1 VKRVAGILEARAVLL
16 GSASGRRESRI
27 CHILLIAEI
36 AMRDSNKKSRYK
48 QPLIYASMLL
58 LGIILGAWA
67 VVSGVRSP
75 NTTVITPVSQVAS
88 ISPAIAQDSDKS
100 KSITVPHNYVVDA
113 VNRTGPAVVRIN
125 ASRTV
130 ASNQQI
136 PEAFLEDPMFR
147 QFFGDQSRNM
157 PKERVERGTGSG
169 FIINKEG
176 DIITNAHVV
185 SGADKVTVI
194 LKDGRQIEGKV
205 IGSDELTDVAVVQV
219 KADNLPVVSLGSS
232 SNLQPGDWAIA
243 IGNPLGLDNTVTSG
257 IVSAIG
263 RNSGQIGV
271 DKRVSFIQTD
281 AAINPGNSGGPLL
294 NQNGEVIGVNTAI
307 IQGAQGLGFAIP
319 IETAQRIAKQLIQSG
334 KVSRAYLGIQMVT
347 VDASVKNQVNQ
358 DAEFGVKISEDKG
371 VLITRVVDNSPAAK
385 AGAKRGDV
393 ITKFDDKEILTADQ
407 VTQLVEDRAVGD
419 KIRMEVKRN
428 GQVVALSVEAAQ
440 FPQKFPN

>member
-1 VKRVAGILEARAVLL
+1 MVAETV
-16 GSASGRRESRI
+16 
-27 CHILLIAEI
+27 
-36 AMRDSNKKSRYK
+36 MRDSNKKSRYK

-75 NTTVITPVSQVAS
+75 NTTMITPVSQVAS
-88 ISPAIAQDSDKS
+88 ISPAVAQDSDKS
-100 KSITVPHNYVVDA
+100 KSITVPRNYVVDA

-130 ASNQQI
+130 ASSQQQV

-147 QFFGDQSRNM
+147 QFFGDQLRRM

-205 IGSDELTDVAVVQV
+205 LGSDELTDIAVIQV
-219 KADNLPVVSLGSS
+219 KPDNLPTVSLGSS
-232 SNLQPGDWAIA
+232 ANLQPGDWAIA
-243 IGNPLGLDNTVTSG
+243 IGNPLGLDNTVTAG
-257 IVSAIG
+257 IISAIG

-319 IETAQRIAKQLIQSG
+319 IETAQRIAKQIIQSG

-358 DAEFGVKISEDKG
+358 DADFGVKIAEDKG
-371 VLITRVVDNSPAAK
+371 VLITRVVDDSPAAK

-428 GQVVALSVEAAQ
+428 GQAVALNVETAQ

>member
-1 VKRVAGILEARAVLL
+1 M
-16 GSASGRRESRI
+16 RE
-27 CHILLIAEI
+27 
-36 AMRDSNKKSRYK
+36 SNKKSRYK

-58 LGIILGAWA
+58 LGVILGSWA

-88 ISPAIAQDSDKS
+88 ISPAVAQDSDKS
-100 KSITVPHNYVVDA
+100 KSINVPRNYVVDA

-130 ASNQQI
+130 ARNQQI

-147 QFFGDQSRNM
+147 QFFGDQLRRM

-194 LKDGRQIEGKV
+194 LKDGRQIEGRV
-205 IGSDELTDVAVVQV
+205 LGSDELTDIAVVQV
-219 KADNLPVVSLGSS
+219 KSDNLPTVSIGSS
-232 SNLQPGDWAIA
+232 ANLQPGDWAIA
-243 IGNPLGLDNTVTSG
+243 IGNPLGLDNTVTAG
-257 IVSAIG
+257 IISAIG

-319 IETAQRIAKQLIQSG
+319 IETAQRIARQLIQSG

-358 DAEFGVKISEDKG
+358 DADFGVKISEDKG

-428 GQVVALSVEAAQ
+428 GQAIALSVETAQ

>member
-1 VKRVAGILEARAVLL
+1 M
-16 GSASGRRESRI
+16 RE
-27 CHILLIAEI
+27 
-36 AMRDSNKKSRYK
+36 SNKKSRYK

-58 LGIILGAWA
+58 LGVILGSWA

-100 KSITVPHNYVVDA
+100 KSINVPRNYVVDA

-130 ASNQQI
+130 ARNQQI

-147 QFFGDQSRNM
+147 QFFGDQLRRM

-194 LKDGRQIEGKV
+194 LKDGRQIEGRV
-205 IGSDELTDVAVVQV
+205 LGSDELTDIAVVQV
-219 KADNLPVVSLGSS
+219 KSDNLPTVSIGSS
-232 SNLQPGDWAIA
+232 ANLQPGDWAIA
-243 IGNPLGLDNTVTSG
+243 IGNPLGLDNTVTAG
-257 IVSAIG
+257 IISAIG

-347 VDASVKNQVNQ
+347 VDASVKNQVNR
-358 DAEFGVKISEDKG
+358 DADFGVKISEDKG

-428 GQVVALSVEAAQ
+428 GQAIALSVETAQ

>member
-1 VKRVAGILEARAVLL
+1 V
-16 GSASGRRESRI
+16 
-27 CHILLIAEI
+27 
-36 AMRDSNKKSRYK
+36 
-48 QPLIYASMLL
+48 
-58 LGIILGAWA
+58 
-67 VVSGVRSP
+67 
-75 NTTVITPVSQVAS
+75 
-88 ISPAIAQDSDKS
+88 
-100 KSITVPHNYVVDA
+100 KSITVPRNYVVEA

-136 PEAFLEDPMFR
+136 PQEFLEDPMFR
-147 QFFGDQSRNM
+147 QFFGDQLRRM
-157 PKERVERGTGSG
+157 PKERTERGTGSG

-205 IGSDELTDVAVVQV
+205 LGSDELTDIAVVQV
-219 KADNLPVVSLGSS
+219 KPDNLPTVSIGSS
-232 SNLQPGDWAIA
+232 QNLQPGDWAIA
-243 IGNPLGLDNTVTSG
+243 IGNPLGLDNTVTAG
-257 IVSAIG
+257 IISAIG
-263 RNSGQIGV
+263 RKSGQIGV

-319 IETAQRIAKQLIQSG
+319 IETAQRIAKQIIEKG
-334 KVSRAYLGIQMVT
+334 TVSRAYLGIQMVT
-347 VDASVKNQVNQ
+347 VDANVKKQVNQ
-358 DAEFGVKISEDKG
+358 DTEFGIKISEDKG
-371 VLITRVVDNSPAAK
+371 VLITRVVDDSPAAK

-393 ITKFDDKEILTADQ
+393 ITKFNDKEILTADQ

-419 KIRMEVKRN
+419 KINMEVKRN
-428 GQVVALSVEAAQ
+428 GQTIALSVETAQ

>member
-1 VKRVAGILEARAVLL
+1 
-16 GSASGRRESRI
+16 
-27 CHILLIAEI
+27 
-36 AMRDSNKKSRYK
+36 
-48 QPLIYASMLL
+48 
-58 LGIILGAWA
+58 
-67 VVSGVRSP
+67 
-75 NTTVITPVSQVAS
+75 
-88 ISPAIAQDSDKS
+88 
-100 KSITVPHNYVVDA
+100 
-113 VNRTGPAVVRIN
+113 VRIN

-130 ASNQQI
+130 ATENPQI

-147 QFFGDQSRNM
+147 QFFGDQLRRM
-157 PKERVERGTGSG
+157 PRERVERGTGSG

-205 IGSDELTDVAVVQV
+205 LGSDELTDVAVVQV
-219 KADNLPVVSLGSS
+219 KSDNLPTVSLGSS
-232 SNLQPGDWAIA
+232 QSLQTGDWAIA
-243 IGNPLGLDNTVTSG
+243 IGNPLGLDNTVTAG
-257 IVSAIG
+257 IISAIG
-263 RNSGQIGV
+263 RKSGQIGV

-319 IETAQRIAKQLIQSG
+319 IETAQRIAKQLIANG

-347 VDASVKNQVNQ
+347 VDPNVKRQVNQ
-358 DAEFGVKISEDKG
+358 DTEFGIQISEDKG
-371 VLITRVVDNSPAAK
+371 VLITRVVDDSPAAK

-393 ITKFDDKEILTADQ
+393 IVRFNDKEILTADQ

-419 KIRMEVKRN
+419 KIRMEVKRA
-428 GQVVALSVEAAQ
+428 GQTVALNVETAQ

>member
-1 VKRVAGILEARAVLL
+1 
-16 GSASGRRESRI
+16 
-27 CHILLIAEI
+27 
-36 AMRDSNKKSRYK
+36 MTDSNKKSRYK

-58 LGIILGAWA
+58 LGVILGSWA

-75 NTTVITPVSQVAS
+75 NTTAITPVSQVS
-88 ISPAIAQDSDKS
+88 SVSPAIAQDADKN
-100 KSITVPHNYVVDA
+100 KSVAVPRNYVVDA

-130 ASNQQI
+130 ASRQEV
-136 PEAFLEDPMFR
+136 PEALLEDPMFR
-147 QFFGDQSRNM
+147 QFFGDQLRRM

-194 LKDGRQIEGKV
+194 LKDGRQLEGKV

-219 KADNLPVVSLGSS
+219 KSDNLPSVSLGSS
-232 SNLQPGDWAIA
+232 LNLQPGDWAIA

-257 IVSAIG
+257 IISAIG

-319 IETAQRIAKQLIQSG
+319 IETAQRIAKQLIQTG

-347 VDASVKNQVNQ
+347 VNPTVKNQINQ
-358 DAEFGVKISEDKG
+358 DTELGIKISEDKG
-371 VLITRVVDNSPAAK
+371 VLITRVVVDSPAAK
-385 AGAKRGDV
+385 AGIKRGDV

-407 VTQLVEDRAVGD
+407 VTQLVEGRAVGD
-419 KIRMEVKRN
+419 KIRMEIKRN
-428 GQVVALSVEAAQ
+428 GQVVDLNVEATQ

>member
-1 VKRVAGILEARAVLL
+1 
-16 GSASGRRESRI
+16 
-27 CHILLIAEI
+27 
-36 AMRDSNKKSRYK
+36 MRDSNKKSRYK

-58 LGIILGAWA
+58 LGVILGAWA

-75 NTTVITPVSQVAS
+75 NTTVVTPVAQVAS
-88 ISPAIAQDSDKS
+88 ISPAIAQDSDRA
-100 KSITVPHNYVVDA
+100 KSIAVPRNYVVEA

-130 ASNQQI
+130 AGNQQI
-136 PEAFLEDPMFR
+136 PQEFLDDPTFR
-147 QFFGDQSRNM
+147 QFFGDQLRRM
-157 PKERVERGTGSG
+157 PKDRVERGTGSG

-185 SGADKVTVI
+185 SGADKVTVV

-205 IGSDELTDVAVVQV
+205 LGSDELTDIAVVQV
-219 KADNLPVVSLGSS
+219 KPDNLPTVSIGSS
-232 SNLQPGDWAIA
+232 QNVQPGDWAIA
-243 IGNPLGLDNTVTSG
+243 IGNPLGLDNTVTAG
-257 IVSAIG
+257 IISAIG

-319 IETAQRIAKQLIQSG
+319 IETAQRIAKQLIASG

-347 VDASVKNQVNQ
+347 VDPNVKKQINQ
-358 DAEFGVKISEDKG
+358 DAEFGIKIAEDKG
-371 VLITRVVDNSPAAK
+371 VLITRVVDDSPAAK

-393 ITKFDDKEILTADQ
+393 ITKFNDKEILTAEQ

-419 KIRMEVKRN
+419 KINMEVKRN
-428 GQVVALSVEAAQ
+428 GQTVALSVETAQ